1 MLPVVYFA
9 SFSIL
14 LKILHLQDNL
24 CDSWGDN
31 NRAMFHSLKRF
42 KNVVFHAEKSKPT
55 WKLIRNALFLVQ
67 KRRFFEGLKKD
78 LEKI

>member
-1 MLPVVYFA
+1 
-9 SFSIL
+9 
-14 LKILHLQDNL
+14 
-24 CDSWGDN
+24 
-31 NRAMFHSLKRF
+31 MFHSLKRF

>member
-1 MLPVVYFA
+1 
-9 SFSIL
+9 
-14 LKILHLQDNL
+14 
-24 CDSWGDN
+24 
-31 NRAMFHSLKRF
+31 MFHSLKRF

-78 LEKI
+78 LEKIQLLENKANSPKGNLLFALLFSSNKGLYA